1 MSKMSKQWSK
11 YQNDIFDA
19 VANTSANLAVNAV
32 AGSGKTTTIV
42 EAAKRVGAG
51 RRVLFVAFNKHIVN
65 ELSARLP
72 KTVDCSTIH
81 SLGYKACA
89 KGFRGKLKVD
99 EHKYA
104 DLVDTL
110 VSNMRNVP
118 PAVHSVFTRTVV
130 KLVDLSRLTLTEL
143 ANDDEVDAMIAHY
156 DLAGDLLDA
165 ANDMEVSFDWLIKEA
180 IETAK
185 LARRRGDAM
194 YTDRGVVD
202 FTDMV
207 YLPGKLSL
215 PVWRYDVVM
224 VDEAQDMSR
233 AQLELVLRAAGANG
247 RVIAVGDPRQA
258 IQGFAGA
265 DNRSFDNIVERTR
278 ARVMPLSVC
287 YRCPTTHLDLARAI
301 VGTIEAA
308 PGALPG
314 TVTDIDM
321 ARFASMPRSGDL
333 IICRVNAPL
342 IGAALRLIAKG
353 IQARVRG
360 RNIGAQ
366 IAKLA
371 KDASKVEID
380 VTLAAGEWRPAFAKR
395 LEKYVAIRVEMLQQK
410 KHTENAVEALQD
422 GAECLTV
429 YLEGNPTINNL
440 DALVSGIEGLFAD
453 EGAAVWLSSIHRA
466 KGLEADRVF
475 VLRPDKMELSWKG
488 MLPWQAEQEQNLRY
502 VGLTR
507 GKKDLYFVHEVLSG
521 AEGEA
526 PAPTPAPA
534 APTGSLSTSTGASVT
549 TTPGNDAARAMIES
563 FGLL

>member
-1 MSKMSKQWSK
+1 MSKQWSK
-11 YQNDIFDA
+11 YQQDIFNA
-19 VANTSANLAVNAV
+19 VATTTDNLAVNAV

-42 EAAKRVGAG
+42 EAAKRIPGG
-51 RRVLFVAFNKHIVN
+51 RRILFLAFNKHIVN
-65 ELSARLP
+65 ELQGRLP

-89 KGFRGKLKVD
+89 KGYTGNGKLQVD
-99 EHKYA
+99 EHKYN

-110 VSNMRNVP
+110 VSSMRNVP
-118 PAVHSVFTRTVV
+118 PGVHGVFVKTVV
-130 KLVDLSRLTLTEL
+130 GLVNMSRLTLTDLSDAE
-143 ANDDEVDAMIAHY
+143 AVDAMIAHY
-156 DLAGDLLDA
+156 DMAADLLDA
-165 ANDMEVSFDWLIKEA
+165 ANDMEMSLDWLIGEA
-180 IETAK
+180 IDTAK
-185 LARRRGDAM
+185 LARTKGDAM
-194 YTDRGVVD
+194 YKNRGVVD
-202 FTDMV
+202 FTDMI
-207 YLPGKLSL
+207 YLPSAYSL

-247 RVIAVGDPRQA
+247 RIIAVGDPRQA

-265 DNRSFDNIVERTR
+265 DNRSFDNIVARAR

-287 YRCPTTHLDLARAI
+287 YRCPVTHLDLAREI
-301 VGTIEAA
+301 VPTIEAA

-314 TVTDIDM
+314 TVTNIDM

-333 IICRVNAPL
+333 IVCRVNAPL

-366 IAKLA
+366 IAKLG

-380 VTLAAGEWRPAFAKR
+380 PTIEAQGWRTAFAKR
-395 LEKYVAIRVEMLQQK
+395 LDTFVQIRVDMLLQK
-410 KHTENAVEALQD
+410 KHTENAIEGLQD
-422 GAECLTV
+422 AAECLTV
-429 YLEGNPTINNL
+429 YLEANPTITSL
-440 DALVSGIEGLFAD
+440 EALVSGIEGLFAD

-475 VLRPDKMELSWKG
+475 VLRPDKMALTWKG

-507 GKKDLYFVHEVLSG
+507 AKKDLYFVHESLSG
-521 AEGEA
+521 EDEKA
-526 PAPTPAPA
+526 PGADPAPA
-534 APTGSLSTSTGASVT
+534 TPTGSLTTSTGTGVT
-549 TTPGNDAARAMIES
+549 KTPGNNAAHAMIES
-563 FGLL
+563 LGLL